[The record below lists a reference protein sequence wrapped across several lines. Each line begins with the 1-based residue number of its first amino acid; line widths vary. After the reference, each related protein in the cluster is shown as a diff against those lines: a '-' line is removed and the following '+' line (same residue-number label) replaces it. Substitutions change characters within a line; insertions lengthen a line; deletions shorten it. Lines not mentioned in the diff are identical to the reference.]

1 MNIVLI
7 HPPVTRP
14 CEPPAGIARLAGALN
29 DHNCSH
35 LVLDANIEGLLFL
48 TATTEKA
55 RDTWTRRAGKQL
67 EKNLAS
73 LRNGKA
79 FKNKGRYNSAVA
91 EINRILA
98 VGSVENDT
106 RVTLNNY
113 SQTTLSPV
121 KSADLLYSAEHPE
134 SNVFYPYFQRRFSAL
149 LEKHTPR
156 IMGFSLNYLSQALT
170 CFAMIGYLRRIYPE
184 GQIILGGGL
193 VTSWIKRPGR
203 SNPFSGLID
212 EMVAG
217 PGEQRILALSGIE
230 YSESSALPFYAP
242 FWNNEYLSPGRVVP
256 FSTSSGCYWGNCSF
270 CPEKAEGNKYT
281 CLSAGRAVSD
291 MDRLMEK
298 DSPALI
304 HICDNAISP
313 KLLTSLAA
321 RESIAPWYG
330 FARITDHLS
339 DPDFCR
345 ALKRSG
351 CVMIKLGLESGD
363 QDVLDAL
370 GKGIELDIARKAL
383 KTLKNAGIATYV
395 YLLFGTPQE
404 DQASAQKTLALMT
417 EYHDCVNFLNLSIF
431 NLPRESTEAEALS
444 TYDFSEGDLSLY
456 QGFVHPKAW
465 DRNNVRQFLDKEFK
479 RHPAI
484 ARIVRNDPPVFTS
497 NHAPFFVMNNTISNR
512 TMKGKT

>member
-1 MNIVLI
+1 MDIVLI
-7 HPPVTRP
+7 HPPVTKP
-14 CEPPAGIARLAGALN
+14 SEPPAGIARLAGALN

-35 LVLDANIEGLLFL
+35 LVLDTNIEGLLFL
-48 TATTEKA
+48 AATTDKA
-55 RDTWTRRAGKQL
+55 RDTWTRRAGNHL
-67 EKNLAS
+67 EKNLSS
-73 LRNGKA
+73 LRNGNA
-79 FKNKGRYNSAVA
+79 FKNIGRYSSAVT

-98 VGSVENDT
+98 VGSDENDT

-121 KSADLLYSAEHPE
+121 KSADLIYSAEHPE
-134 SNVFYPYFQRRFSAL
+134 SNVFYPYFQQRFCAL
-149 LEKHTPR
+149 LEKHGPR

-170 CFAMIGYLRRIYPE
+170 CFAMIGYIRRIYPE

-193 VTSWIKRPGR
+193 VTSWIKKPHWI
-203 SNPFSGLID
+203 NPFSGLID

-217 PGEQRILALSGIE
+217 PGEKRILALAGIE
-230 YSESSALPFYAP
+230 YSGIDTLPDYAP

-281 CLSAGRAVSD
+281 CLSAEKAVSD

-298 DSPALI
+298 DSPSLI
-304 HICDNAISP
+304 HVCDNAISP
-313 KLLTSLAA
+313 KLLTLMAT
-321 RESIAPWYG
+321 RESMTPWYG
-330 FARITDHLS
+330 FARITSHLS

-363 QDVLDAL
+363 QCVLDEL
-370 GKGIELDIARKAL
+370 GKGIELDIAKKAL
-383 KTLKNAGIATYV
+383 TALKNAGIATYV
-395 YLLFGTPQE
+395 YLLFGTPPE
-404 DQASAQKTLALMT
+404 DLSSARKTLDFMA
-417 EYHDCVNFLNLSIF
+417 EYSSCVNFFNLSIF
-431 NLPRESTEAEALS
+431 NLPRQSAEAAALE

-456 QGFVHPKAW
+456 QGFIHPRAW
-465 DRNNVRQFLDKEFK
+465 DRNKVRQFLDKKFK
-479 RHPAI
+479 RHPAV

-497 NHAPFFVMNNTISNR
+497 NHAPFFIMNATAA
-512 TMKGKT
+512 